1 MLSASGQGHCQCTGG
16 CRRSSEKERLS
27 SRLAFASSDVDRSFS
42 FRNGTYPAWAGPWE
56 VLEGARDNL
65 PDQAAL
71 LAAQRI
77 QAMISQTMCAD
88 DVLLVLISGNVCTQ
102 KTVGN

>member
-1 MLSASGQGHCQCTGG
+1 M
-16 CRRSSEKERLS
+16 
-27 SRLAFASSDVDRSFS
+27 
-42 FRNGTYPAWAGPWE
+42 
-56 VLEGARDNL
+56 LEGARDNL

-88 DVLLVLISGNVCTQ
+88 DVLLVLISGNVVYTENCRELIGFFLRVRHCSLSAEHWTWIVCVVVETSLMNFAVVQ
-102 KTVGN
+102 VSQETLVVR